1 MPKSN
6 DGALAG
12 FTRFEFDDGRWT
24 RPVYRIGS
32 GPAVIVIHEVPG
44 LHPQVLAFAR
54 DVAAEGMT
62 VFCPSLF
69 GEPGKP
75 VSGLYI
81 GAMIVKLA
89 CVGREFS
96 LWAAGRSSP
105 FVDWLRA
112 LARQVHA
119 ECGGKGVGAV
129 GMCFSGGFALAM
141 MTEPSV
147 VAPVLAEPSLPLG
160 RKRSADLDCSPAE
173 LAIAKARMEAE
184 DLSLIALRFEGD
196 VLVPC
201 ARFKTLER
209 ELGRRAE
216 LHTLADASARKGTG
230 RAPHSVLTIHLDRD
244 DPDGET
250 LKAHRRVLDFFKERT
265 GA

>member
-1 MPKSN
+1 MV
-6 DGALAG
+6 DVLAG
-12 FTRFEFDDGRWT
+12 FTRFEFDDGRWR

-32 GPAVIVIHEVPG
+32 GPAVVVIHEMPG
-44 LHPQVLAFAR
+44 LHPPVLQFAR

-62 VFCPSLF
+62 AFCPSLF
-69 GEPGKP
+69 GQPGRP
-75 VSGLYI
+75 ISTGYML
-81 GAMIVKLA
+81 GTIVKTL
-89 CVGREFS
+89 CVRREFTV
-96 LWAAGRSSP
+96 WAAGHSSP
-105 FVDWLRA
+105 IVDWLRA

-147 VAPVLAEPSLPLG
+147 VAPVLAQPSLPLG
-160 RKRSADLDCSPAE
+160 RRQGAALDCSPAE
-173 LAIAKARMEAE
+173 LAVARARMEAE
-184 DLSLIALRFEGD
+184 DLSLIALRFAGD
-196 VLVPC
+196 KLSPC
-201 ARFKTLER
+201 ARFQTLER
-209 ELGRRAE
+209 ELGGRAE

-250 LKAHRRVLDFFKERT
+250 LKVHRRVLEFLREQT
-265 GA
+265 GV

>member
-1 MPKSN
+1 MAK
-6 DGALAG
+6 DKDDALAG
-12 FTRFEFDDGRWT
+12 FTKFTFDDGRWK

-32 GPAVIVIHEVPG
+32 GPAVIVIHEIPG
-44 LHPQVLAFAR
+44 LHPLVLQFAR

-69 GEPGKP
+69 GKPGKP
-75 VSGLYI
+75 VTNGYI
-81 GAMIVKLA
+81 NATLLKLA
-89 CVGREFS
+89 CVGREFTI
-96 LWAAGRSSP
+96 WATGRSSP

-129 GMCFSGGFALAM
+129 GMCFTGGFALAM

-147 VAPVLAEPSLPLG
+147 VAPVLAEPSLPAG
-160 RKRSADLDCSPAE
+160 RKHGGALDISPRE
-173 LAIAKARMEAE
+173 LAVAKARMEAE

-201 ARFKTLER
+201 ARFQTLER
-209 ELGRRAE
+209 EFGSRVEAISLP
-216 LHTLADASARKGTG
+216 DAVARQGTG
-230 RAPHSVLTIHLDRD
+230 RDPHSVLTLHLDRD
-244 DPDGET
+244 DPNGET
-250 LKAHRRVLDFFKERT
+250 MKIHRKVLDFFKERT
-265 GA
+265 SA

>member
-1 MPKSN
+1 MT
-6 DGALAG
+6 DTLAG
-12 FTRFEFDDGRWT
+12 FTRFVFDDGRWT

-32 GPAVIVIHEVPG
+32 GPAVIVIHEIPG
-44 LHPQVLAFAR
+44 LHPAVLDFAR

-75 VSGLYI
+75 VSDRYI
-81 GAMIVKLA
+81 NAMVLKLA

-96 LWAAGRSSP
+96 IWAAGRSSP
-105 FVDWLRA
+105 IVDWLRA

-119 ECGGKGVGAV
+119 ECGGRGVGAV
-129 GMCFSGGFALAM
+129 GMCFTGGFALAM

-147 VAPVLAEPSLPLG
+147 VAPVLAEPSLPVG
-160 RKRSADLDCSPAE
+160 RKHAARLDCSPQD
-173 LAIAKARMEAE
+173 LAVAKARMEAE
-184 DLSLIALRFEGD
+184 DLSLLALRFED
-196 VLVPC
+196 DKLSPC
-201 ARFKTLER
+201 ARFQTLAR
-209 ELGRRAE
+209 ELGPRAE
-216 LHTLADASARKGTG
+216 LHTLSKASARQGTG

-250 LKAHRRVLDFFKERT
+250 LKVHRRVLDFFRERT